1 MGAEGRGFKS
11 RHPDH
16 RSALS
21 PSSGRVPAESRTRPP
36 AAPRRSPFGAPNA
49 CGYYASCTP
58 VCPGPHGLRTP
69 PGGESAGP
77 VWLRQNPSSQPQGDR
92 TVKSA
97 VETLNPT
104 RVRLTV
110 EVPFEE
116 LKDSLDAAYS
126 KINQQVTVKGFR
138 KGKIPAR
145 VIDQR
150 FGRGAVLEEAVNDA
164 LPKFYT
170 EAVNEAELSPLGQP
184 DVDITELKDG
194 ETLNFTAEVDVRP
207 ALEIPDYSG
216 IEVEVDAIEVT
227 DEDIEKSVEQL
238 RERFASTAPVERA
251 AEDGDVV
258 TIDLEA
264 KVDGEVLEDGIAN
277 GVSYTIGSGELLDGI
292 DEAVKGLSAGEEATF
307 TSELKGGS
315 AAGKEAEVSVKV
327 TQVAKRELPELDDE
341 FAQLA
346 SEFDTLDELKADSRK
361 RLANMKEFDQATQ
374 AQERVLEKL
383 LELLEVP
390 VPEKLLEDEVN
401 TRKHNLE
408 HHQLG
413 QMGLTLDKYLEI
425 QGKTAE
431 EFEAETREAAVKGIK
446 TQFVLDE
453 LVKKEQLNVNQEELT
468 EHLMRRAAS
477 SGMSPDQFA
486 QAVVEG
492 GQVPLLVGEVARGK
506 ALAVVVEAAT
516 VKDSNGEIVDLGDE
530 DEETEAPEAE
540 ATEETTEA

>member
-1 MGAEGRGFKS
+1 M
-11 RHPDH
+11 
-16 RSALS
+16 
-21 PSSGRVPAESRTRPP
+21 
-36 AAPRRSPFGAPNA
+36 
-49 CGYYASCTP
+49 
-58 VCPGPHGLRTP
+58 
-69 PGGESAGP
+69 
-77 VWLRQNPSSQPQGDR
+77 
-92 TVKSA
+92 KSA

-104 RVRLTV
+104 RVRLSI

-116 LKDSLDAAYS
+116 LKDSLDAAYK

-170 EAVNEAELSPLGQP
+170 NAVNEAELNVLGQP
-184 DVDITELKDG
+184 EVDITELKDG

-207 ALEIPDYSG
+207 AIEIPDYSG
-216 IEVEVDAIEVT
+216 IEVEVDAVEVT
-227 DEDIEKSVEQL
+227 EEDIEKAVEQL
-238 RERFASTAPVERA
+238 RERFASTSPVERA

-264 KVDGEVLEDGIAN
+264 KVDGEVLEDGVAE

-292 DEAVKGLSAGEEATF
+292 DDAVKGLEAGGEATF

-315 AAGKEAEVSVKV
+315 AAGKEAEVTVKV
-327 TQVAKRELPELDDE
+327 SQVAARELPALDDE

-346 SEFDTLDELKADSRK
+346 SEFDTLEELRADSRK
-361 RLANMKEFDQATQ
+361 RLENMKQYDQATQ

-383 LELLEVP
+383 LELVEVP
-390 VPEKLLEDEVN
+390 VPEKLLEDEIN

-413 QMGLTLDKYLEI
+413 QMGLDLEKYLEI
-425 QGKTAE
+425 QGKTVE
-431 EFEAETREAAVKGIK
+431 EFDAETKEAAVKGIK

-453 LVKKEQLNVNQEELT
+453 LVSKEKLNVNQEELT

-477 SGMSPDQFA
+477 SGMSPDEFA
-486 QAVVEG
+486 QAVVQNN
-492 GQVPLLVGEVARGK
+492 QVQLLVGEVARGK
-506 ALAVVVEAAT
+506 ALALVVESST
-516 VKDSNGEIVDLGDE
+516 VKDTNGEVVDLDDDE
-530 DEETEAPEAE
+530 DEVVEGSGEETPAAEGSAEEAPAAAEAEEKAPEA
-540 ATEETTEA
+540 

>member
-1 MGAEGRGFKS
+1 M
-11 RHPDH
+11 
-16 RSALS
+16 
-21 PSSGRVPAESRTRPP
+21 
-36 AAPRRSPFGAPNA
+36 
-49 CGYYASCTP
+49 
-58 VCPGPHGLRTP
+58 
-69 PGGESAGP
+69 
-77 VWLRQNPSSQPQGDR
+77 
-92 TVKSA
+92 KSA

-104 RVRLTV
+104 RVRLSI

-116 LKDSLDAAYS
+116 LKDSLDAAYK

-170 EAVNEAELSPLGQP
+170 EAVNEAEIDVLGQP
-184 DVDITELKDG
+184 EVDITELKDG

-207 ALEIPDYSG
+207 AIEIPDYSG
-216 IEVEVDAIEVT
+216 IEVEVDAVEVS
-227 DEDIEKSVEQL
+227 DEDVDKAVTEL
-238 RERFASTAPVERA
+238 RERFASTSPVERA
-251 AEDGDVV
+251 AEDGDVI

-264 KVDGEVLEDGIAN
+264 KVEGEVLEDGVAS

-292 DEAVKGLSAGEEATF
+292 DDAVKGLEAGGEATF

-315 AAGKEAEVSVKV
+315 AAGKEAEVTVKV
-327 TQVAKRELPELDDE
+327 TQVAARELPELDDE

-346 SEFDTLDELKADSRK
+346 SEFDTLDELRADSRK
-361 RLANMKEFDQATQ
+361 RLENMKQYDQATQ

-383 LELLEVP
+383 LELVEVP
-390 VPEKLLEDEVN
+390 VPEKLLEDEIN

-413 QMGLTLDKYLEI
+413 QMGLDLEKYLEI

-431 EFEAETREAAVKGIK
+431 EFDTETKDAAVKGIK

-453 LVKKEQLNVNQEELT
+453 LVKREKLNVNQEELT

-516 VKDSNGEIVDLGDE
+516 VKDTNGEVVDLDDDE
-530 DEETEAPEAE
+530 DETAETVEAASEDTPAEAE
-540 ATEETTEA
+540 AEEKTEG

>member
-1 MGAEGRGFKS
+1 M
-11 RHPDH
+11 
-16 RSALS
+16 
-21 PSSGRVPAESRTRPP
+21 
-36 AAPRRSPFGAPNA
+36 
-49 CGYYASCTP
+49 
-58 VCPGPHGLRTP
+58 
-69 PGGESAGP
+69 
-77 VWLRQNPSSQPQGDR
+77 
-92 TVKSA
+92 KSA

-116 LKDSLDAAYS
+116 LKDSLDAAYK

-138 KGKIPAR
+138 KGKVPAR

-170 EAVNEAELSPLGQP
+170 EAVNEAEINPLGQP
-184 DVDITELKDG
+184 EVDITELKDG
-194 ETLNFTAEVDVRP
+194 DTLNFTAEVDIRP
-207 ALEIPDYSG
+207 EIEIPDYSG
-216 IEVEVDAIEVT
+216 IEVTVDSVEVT
-227 DEDIEKSVEQL
+227 EEDIDEAVEQL
-238 RERFASTAPVERA
+238 RERFASTSPVERA

-264 KVDGEVLEDGIAN
+264 KVDGEVLEDGVAN
-277 GVSYTIGSGELLDGI
+277 AIPYTIGSGELLDGI
-292 DEAVKGLSAGEEATF
+292 DDAVKGLEVGGEATF

-315 AAGKEAEVSVKV
+315 AAGKEAEVTVKI
-327 TQVAKRELPELDDE
+327 TQVAARELPALDDD

-361 RLANMKEFDQATQ
+361 RLENTKQYDQATQ
-374 AQERVLEKL
+374 AQERVLE
-383 LELLEVP
+383 ELLKLAEIP
-390 VPEKLLEDEVN
+390 IPEKLLEDEVN

-413 QMGLTLDKYLEI
+413 QMGLDLTKYLEI
-425 QGKTAE
+425 QGKTVE
-431 EFEAETREAAVKGIK
+431 EFETETKEQAVKGIK
-446 TQFVLDE
+446 TQFLLDA
-453 LVKKEQLNVNQEELT
+453 LVNKEKLNVNQEELT

-492 GQVPLLVGEVARGK
+492 NQVPMLVGEVARGK
-506 ALAVVVEAAT
+506 ALALVVEA
-516 VKDSNGEIVDLGDE
+516 VKVVDTNGEPVDLDVDE
-530 DEETEAPEAE
+530 DEAAETVEATTEATEVAEGSAE
-540 ATEETTEA
+540 ATDATETTPTKDA

>member
-1 MGAEGRGFKS
+1 M
-11 RHPDH
+11 
-16 RSALS
+16 
-21 PSSGRVPAESRTRPP
+21 
-36 AAPRRSPFGAPNA
+36 
-49 CGYYASCTP
+49 
-58 VCPGPHGLRTP
+58 
-69 PGGESAGP
+69 
-77 VWLRQNPSSQPQGDR
+77 
-92 TVKSA
+92 KSA

-116 LKDSLDAAYS
+116 LKDSLDAAYK

-170 EAVNEAELSPLGQP
+170 EAVNEAELSVLGQP
-184 DVDITELKDG
+184 EVDITELKDG
-194 ETLNFTAEVDVRP
+194 ETLNFTAEVDIRP
-207 ALEIPDYSG
+207 ALELPEDFSS
-216 IEVEVDAIEVT
+216 IEVEVDAVEVT
-227 DEDIEKSVEQL
+227 DEDVEKSVEQL
-238 RERFASTAPVERA
+238 RERFASTTPVERA

-258 TIDLEA
+258 TVDLEA
-264 KVDGEVLEDGIAN
+264 KVEGEVLEDGVAN

-292 DEAVKGLSAGEEATF
+292 DDAVKGLSAGEEATF

-315 AAGKEAEVSVKV
+315 AAGKEAEVTVKV
-327 TQVAKRELPELDDE
+327 TQVAKRELPELDDD

-346 SEFDTLDELKADSRK
+346 SEFDTLEELKADSRK
-361 RLANMKEFDQATQ
+361 RLADMKQFDQATQ
-374 AQERVLEKL
+374 AQERVLDKL
-383 LELLEVP
+383 LELVEVP

-413 QMGLTLDKYLEI
+413 QMGLNLDKYLEI

-431 EFEAETREAAVKGIK
+431 EFETETREAAVKGIK

-453 LVKKEQLNVNQEELT
+453 LVKREKLNVNQEELT

-506 ALAVVVEAAT
+506 ALALVVEAAT
-516 VKDSNGEIVDLGDE
+516 VKDTNGEVIDLD
-530 DEETEAPEAE
+530 DEEDE
-540 ATEETTEA
+540 ATEAETAESAAEEKTEG

>member
-1 MGAEGRGFKS
+1 M
-11 RHPDH
+11 
-16 RSALS
+16 
-21 PSSGRVPAESRTRPP
+21 
-36 AAPRRSPFGAPNA
+36 
-49 CGYYASCTP
+49 
-58 VCPGPHGLRTP
+58 
-69 PGGESAGP
+69 
-77 VWLRQNPSSQPQGDR
+77 
-92 TVKSA
+92 KSA

-116 LKDSLDAAYS
+116 LKDSLDAAYK

-138 KGKIPAR
+138 KGKVPAR

-170 EAVNEAELSPLGQP
+170 DAVNEAELNPLGQP
-184 DVDITELKDG
+184 EVDITELKDG
-194 ETLNFTAEVDVRP
+194 ETLNFTAEVDIRP
-207 ALEIPDYSG
+207 TIEIPDYSG
-216 IEVEVDAIEVT
+216 IEVEVDAVEVT
-227 DEDIEKSVEQL
+227 EEDVDKAVEEL

-264 KVDGEVLEDGIAN
+264 KVEGEVLEDGIAN
-277 GVSYTIGSGELLDGI
+277 GVSYTIGSGELLDGV
-292 DEAVKGLSAGEEATF
+292 DAAVTGLSADQEATF

-315 AAGKEAEVSVKV
+315 AAGKEAEVTVRV

-341 FAQLA
+341 FAQMA
-346 SEFDTLDELKADSRK
+346 SEFDTLEELRADSRK
-361 RLANMKEFDQATQ
+361 RLENMKQYDQATQ
-374 AQERVLEKL
+374 AQERVLDKL
-383 LELLEVP
+383 LELVEVP
-390 VPEKLLEDEVN
+390 VPEKLLEDEIN

-413 QMGLTLDKYLEI
+413 QMGLDLEKYLEI

-431 EFEAETREAAVKGIK
+431 EFDTETREAAVKGIK
-446 TQFVLDE
+446 TQFVLDQ
-453 LVKKEQLNVNQEELT
+453 LVNQEKLNVNQEELT

-506 ALAVVVEAAT
+506 ALASVVEKAT
-516 VKDSNGEIVDLGDE
+516 VKDTNGEIIDLE
-530 DEETEAPEAE
+530 DEEEDETAEAPVADAADETPAEDKAE
-540 ATEETTEA
+540 AKAEDKAEDKAEEKTEG

>member
-1 MGAEGRGFKS
+1 M
-11 RHPDH
+11 
-16 RSALS
+16 
-21 PSSGRVPAESRTRPP
+21 
-36 AAPRRSPFGAPNA
+36 
-49 CGYYASCTP
+49 
-58 VCPGPHGLRTP
+58 
-69 PGGESAGP
+69 
-77 VWLRQNPSSQPQGDR
+77 
-92 TVKSA
+92 KSA

-116 LKDSLDAAYS
+116 LKDSLDAAYK

-138 KGKIPAR
+138 KGKVPAR

-170 EAVNEAELSPLGQP
+170 DAVNEAELNPLGQP
-184 DVDITELKDG
+184 EVDITELKDG
-194 ETLNFTAEVDVRP
+194 ETLNFTAEVDIRP
-207 ALEIPDYSG
+207 TIEIPDYSG
-216 IEVEVDAIEVT
+216 IEVEVDAVEVT
-227 DEDIEKSVEQL
+227 EEDVDKAVEEL

-264 KVDGEVLEDGIAN
+264 KVEGEVLEDGIAN
-277 GVSYTIGSGELLDGI
+277 GVSYTIGSGELLDGV
-292 DEAVKGLSAGEEATF
+292 DAAVTGLSADQEATF

-315 AAGKEAEVSVKV
+315 AAGKEAEVTVKV

-341 FAQLA
+341 FAQMA
-346 SEFDTLDELKADSRK
+346 SEFDTLEELRADSRK
-361 RLANMKEFDQATQ
+361 RLENMKQYDQATQ
-374 AQERVLEKL
+374 AQERVLDKL
-383 LELLEVP
+383 LELVEVP
-390 VPEKLLEDEVN
+390 VPEKLLEDEIN

-413 QMGLTLDKYLEI
+413 QMGLDLEKYLEI

-431 EFEAETREAAVKGIK
+431 EFDTETREAAVKGIK
-446 TQFVLDE
+446 TQFVLDQ
-453 LVKKEQLNVNQEELT
+453 LVNQEKLNVNQEELT

-506 ALAVVVEAAT
+506 ALASVVEKAT
-516 VKDSNGEIVDLGDE
+516 VKDTNGEIIDLE
-530 DEETEAPEAE
+530 DEEEDETAEAPVADAADETPADETPADETPAEDKAE
-540 ATEETTEA
+540 AKAGKAEEKTEG

>member
-1 MGAEGRGFKS
+1 M
-11 RHPDH
+11 
-16 RSALS
+16 
-21 PSSGRVPAESRTRPP
+21 
-36 AAPRRSPFGAPNA
+36 
-49 CGYYASCTP
+49 
-58 VCPGPHGLRTP
+58 
-69 PGGESAGP
+69 
-77 VWLRQNPSSQPQGDR
+77 
-92 TVKSA
+92 KSA

-104 RVRLTV
+104 RVRLSI

-116 LKDSLDAAYS
+116 LKDSLDAAYK

-170 EAVNEAELSPLGQP
+170 EAVNEAEIDVLGQP
-184 DVDITELKDG
+184 EVDITELKDG

-207 ALEIPDYSG
+207 TIEIPDYSG
-216 IEVEVDAIEVT
+216 IEVEVDAVEVT

-238 RERFASTAPVERA
+238 RERFASTSPVERA

-258 TIDLEA
+258 TIDLQA
-264 KVDGEVLEDGIAN
+264 KVDGEVLEDGVAE

-292 DEAVKGLSAGEEATF
+292 DDAVKGLQAGGEATF

-315 AAGKEAEVSVKV
+315 AAGKAAEVTVKV
-327 TQVAKRELPELDDE
+327 TQVAARELPELDDD

-361 RLANMKEFDQATQ
+361 RLENMKQYDQATQ

-383 LELLEVP
+383 LELVEVP
-390 VPEKLLEDEVN
+390 VPEKLLEDEIN

-413 QMGLTLDKYLEI
+413 QMGLDLEKYLEI
-425 QGKTAE
+425 QGKTVE
-431 EFEAETREAAVKGIK
+431 EFDAETKEAAVKGIK

-453 LVKKEQLNVNQEELT
+453 LVKQEKLNVNQEELT

-506 ALAVVVEAAT
+506 ALAVVVEKAV
-516 VKDSNGEIVDLGDE
+516 VKDTNGEVIDLDDE
-530 DEETEAPEAE
+530 DEVEQ
-540 ATEETTEA
+540 ATETVEAAEGTADASDEEKSEG

>member
-1 MGAEGRGFKS
+1 M
-11 RHPDH
+11 
-16 RSALS
+16 
-21 PSSGRVPAESRTRPP
+21 
-36 AAPRRSPFGAPNA
+36 
-49 CGYYASCTP
+49 
-58 VCPGPHGLRTP
+58 
-69 PGGESAGP
+69 
-77 VWLRQNPSSQPQGDR
+77 
-92 TVKSA
+92 KSA

-116 LKDSLDAAYS
+116 LKDSLDAAYK

-164 LPKFYT
+164 LPKLYT
-170 EAVNEAELSPLGQP
+170 EAVNEAELNVLGQP
-184 DVDITELKDG
+184 EVDITELKDG

-207 ALEIPDYSG
+207 TIEIPDFSG
-216 IEVEVDAIEVT
+216 IEVEVDAVEVT
-227 DEDIEKSVEQL
+227 DEDIDKAVEQL
-238 RERFASTAPVERA
+238 RERFASTSPVERA

-258 TIDLEA
+258 TIDLQA
-264 KVDGEVLEDGIAN
+264 KVDGEVLEDGVAE

-292 DEAVKGLSAGEEATF
+292 DDAVKGLEAGAEATF

-315 AAGKEAEVSVKV
+315 AAGKEAEVTVKV
-327 TQVAKRELPELDDE
+327 TQVAARELPELDDE

-346 SEFDTLDELKADSRK
+346 SEFDTLEELRADSRK
-361 RLANMKEFDQATQ
+361 RLENMKQYDQATQ

-383 LELLEVP
+383 LELVEVP
-390 VPEKLLEDEVN
+390 VPEKLLEDEIN

-413 QMGLTLDKYLEI
+413 QMGLDLEKYLEI
-425 QGKTAE
+425 QGKTVE
-431 EFEAETREAAVKGIK
+431 EFDAETKEAAVKGIK

-453 LVKKEQLNVNQEELT
+453 LVAKEKLNVNQEELT

-486 QAVVEG
+486 QAVVQNN
-492 GQVPLLVGEVARGK
+492 QVQLLVGEVARGK
-506 ALAVVVEAAT
+506 ALALVVEAST
-516 VKDSNGEIVDLGDE
+516 VKDTNGELVDLDDE
-530 DEETEAPEAE
+530 DEDETTEGSAETTEETPAAAEAEEKAPEA
-540 ATEETTEA
+540 

>member
-1 MGAEGRGFKS
+1 M
-11 RHPDH
+11 
-16 RSALS
+16 
-21 PSSGRVPAESRTRPP
+21 
-36 AAPRRSPFGAPNA
+36 
-49 CGYYASCTP
+49 
-58 VCPGPHGLRTP
+58 
-69 PGGESAGP
+69 
-77 VWLRQNPSSQPQGDR
+77 
-92 TVKSA
+92 KSA

-116 LKDSLDAAYS
+116 LKDSLDAAYK

-170 EAVNEAELSPLGQP
+170 DAVNEAELNPLGQP

-207 ALEIPDYSG
+207 TVEIPDYSG
-216 IEVEVDAIEVT
+216 IEVEVDAVEVT
-227 DEDIEKSVEQL
+227 DEDVEKSVEQL
-238 RERFASTAPVERA
+238 RERFASTSPVERA
-251 AEDGDVV
+251 AQDGDVV
-258 TIDLEA
+258 TLDLRA
-264 KVDGEVLEDGIAN
+264 KVDGEVLEDGVAD
-277 GVSYTIGSGELLDGI
+277 GVSYTIGSGELLEGI
-292 DEAVKGLSAGEEATF
+292 DDAVKGLEAGGETTF

-315 AAGKEAEVSVKV
+315 AAGKEAEVTVKV
-327 TQVAKRELPELDDE
+327 TQVAARELPELDDD

-346 SEFDTLDELKADSRK
+346 SEFDTLEELRADSRK
-361 RLANMKEFDQATQ
+361 RLANMKQYDQATQ
-374 AQERVLEKL
+374 AQERVLDKL
-383 LELLEVP
+383 LELVEVP
-390 VPEKLLEDEVN
+390 VPEKLLEDEIN

-413 QMGLTLDKYLEI
+413 QMGLDLEKYLEI

-431 EFEAETREAAVKGIK
+431 EFDTETREAAVKGIK

-453 LVKKEQLNVNQEELT
+453 LVKREELNVSQEELT

-486 QAVVEG
+486 QAVVEQ

-506 ALAVVVEAAT
+506 ALAVVVEKAT
-516 VKDSNGEIVDLGDE
+516 VKDTNGEIVDLDDE
-530 DEETEAPEAE
+530 EEETEAAE
-540 ATEETTEA
+540 AAAESTESDAGKADDKAEEKTEG

>member
-1 MGAEGRGFKS
+1 M
-11 RHPDH
+11 
-16 RSALS
+16 
-21 PSSGRVPAESRTRPP
+21 
-36 AAPRRSPFGAPNA
+36 
-49 CGYYASCTP
+49 
-58 VCPGPHGLRTP
+58 
-69 PGGESAGP
+69 
-77 VWLRQNPSSQPQGDR
+77 
-92 TVKSA
+92 KSA

-116 LKDSLDAAYS
+116 LKDSLDAAYK

-145 VIDQR
+145 IIDQR

-164 LPKFYT
+164 LPKLYT
-170 EAVNEAELSPLGQP
+170 EAVNEGELNVLGQP
-184 DVDITELKDG
+184 EVDITELKDG
-194 ETLNFTAEVDVRP
+194 ELLTFTAEVDVRP
-207 ALEIPDYSG
+207 TIEIPDYSG
-216 IEVEVDAIEVT
+216 IEVEVDAVEVS
-227 DEDIEKSVEQL
+227 DEDVEKAVEEL
-238 RERFASTAPVERA
+238 RERFASTSPVERA

-264 KVDGEVLEDGIAN
+264 KVDGEVLEDGVAE

-292 DEAVKGLSAGEEATF
+292 DDAVKGLEAGAEATF

-315 AAGKEAEVSVKV
+315 AAGKEAEVTVKV
-327 TQVAKRELPELDDE
+327 TQVASRELPELDDE

-346 SEFDTLDELKADSRK
+346 SEFDTLEELKADSRK
-361 RLANMKEFDQATQ
+361 RLENMKQYDQATQ
-374 AQERVLEKL
+374 AQERVLDKL
-383 LELLEVP
+383 LELVEVP
-390 VPEKLLEDEVN
+390 VPEKLLEDEIN

-413 QMGLTLDKYLEI
+413 QMGLNLEQYLEI
-425 QGKTAE
+425 QGKTVE
-431 EFEAETREAAVKGIK
+431 EFDAETREAAVKGIK

-453 LVKKEQLNVNQEELT
+453 LVSKEKLNVSQEELT

-486 QAVVEG
+486 QAVVQG
-492 GQVPLLVGEVARGK
+492 GQVPMLVGEVARGK

-516 VKDSNGEIVDLGDE
+516 VKDTNGEVVDLDDEE
-530 DEETEAPEAE
+530 DETGETVEATSDAAVEASGDDEKPEA
-540 ATEETTEA
+540 

>member
-1 MGAEGRGFKS
+1 M
-11 RHPDH
+11 
-16 RSALS
+16 
-21 PSSGRVPAESRTRPP
+21 
-36 AAPRRSPFGAPNA
+36 
-49 CGYYASCTP
+49 
-58 VCPGPHGLRTP
+58 
-69 PGGESAGP
+69 
-77 VWLRQNPSSQPQGDR
+77 
-92 TVKSA
+92 KSA

-104 RVRLTV
+104 RVRLSI

-116 LKDSLDAAYS
+116 LKDSLDAAYK

-170 EAVNEAELSPLGQP
+170 DAVNEAELNPLGQP
-184 DVDITELKDG
+184 EVDITELKDG
-194 ETLNFTAEVDVRP
+194 ETLNFTAEVDIRP
-207 ALEIPDYSG
+207 TIEIPDYSG
-216 IEVEVDAIEVT
+216 IEVEVDAVEVSE
-227 DEDIEKSVEQL
+227 EDIDKSVEQL

-251 AEDGDVV
+251 AADGDVV
-258 TIDLEA
+258 TLDLEA
-264 KVDGEVLEDGIAN
+264 KVDGEVLEDGVAE
-277 GVSYTIGSGELLDGI
+277 GVSYTIGSGELLDGV
-292 DEAVKGLSAGEEATF
+292 DEAVTGLEAGGEATF
-307 TSELKGGS
+307 ASELKGGS
-315 AAGKEAEVSVKV
+315 GAGQEAQVTVKV
-327 TQVAKRELPELDDE
+327 TQVAARELPALDDE

-346 SEFDTLDELKADSRK
+346 SEFDTLEELRADSRK
-361 RLANMKEFDQATQ
+361 RLENMKQYDQATQ

-383 LELLEVP
+383 LELVEVP
-390 VPEKLLEDEVN
+390 VPEKLLEDEIN

-413 QMGLTLDKYLEI
+413 QMGLDLDKYLEI

-431 EFEAETREAAVKGIK
+431 EFDAETKEAAVKGIK

-453 LVKKEQLNVNQEELT
+453 LVNKEKLNVNQEELT

-516 VKDSNGEIVDLGDE
+516 VKDTNGEIVDLDDE
-530 DEETEAPEAE
+530 DETADAAETATETAEAAAEESTEA
-540 ATEETTEA
+540 

>member
-1 MGAEGRGFKS
+1 
-11 RHPDH
+11 
-16 RSALS
+16 
-21 PSSGRVPAESRTRPP
+21 
-36 AAPRRSPFGAPNA
+36 
-49 CGYYASCTP
+49 
-58 VCPGPHGLRTP
+58 
-69 PGGESAGP
+69 
-77 VWLRQNPSSQPQGDR
+77 
-92 TVKSA
+92 VKSA

-104 RVRLTV
+104 RVRLSI

-116 LKDSLDAAYS
+116 LKDSLDAAYK

-170 EAVNEAELSPLGQP
+170 EAVNEAELNVLGQP
-184 DVDITELKDG
+184 EVDITELKDG
-194 ETLNFTAEVDVRP
+194 ETLNFTAEVDIRP
-207 ALEIPDYSG
+207 EIEIPDYSG
-216 IEVEVDAIEVT
+216 IEVEVDAIEVS
-227 DEDIEKSVEQL
+227 DEDVDKSVEQL
-238 RERFASTAPVERA
+238 RERFASTSPVERA

-264 KVDGEVLEDGIAN
+264 KVDGEVLEDGVAS
-277 GVSYTIGSGELLDGI
+277 GVSYTIGSGELLEGI
-292 DEAVKGLSAGEEATF
+292 DEAVKGLEAGGEATF

-315 AAGKEAEVSVKV
+315 AEGKEAEVTVKV
-327 TQVAKRELPELDDE
+327 TQVAARELPSLDDE

-361 RLANMKEFDQATQ
+361 RLENMKQYDQATQ

-383 LELLEVP
+383 LELVEVP
-390 VPEKLLEDEVN
+390 VPEKLLEDEVK

-413 QMGLTLDKYLEI
+413 QMGLDLEKYLEI

-431 EFEAETREAAVKGIK
+431 EFDAETKEAAVKGIK

-453 LVKKEQLNVNQEELT
+453 LVNKEKLNVNQEELT
-468 EHLMRRAAS
+468 EHLMRRAQS

-492 GQVPLLVGEVARGK
+492 GQVPMLVGEVARGK

-516 VKDSNGEIVDLGDE
+516 VKDTNGEIVDLEDDE
-530 DEETEAPEAE
+530 DEDESAAAGETVEADASADAEEKNEA
-540 ATEETTEA
+540 

>member
-1 MGAEGRGFKS
+1 M
-11 RHPDH
+11 
-16 RSALS
+16 
-21 PSSGRVPAESRTRPP
+21 
-36 AAPRRSPFGAPNA
+36 
-49 CGYYASCTP
+49 
-58 VCPGPHGLRTP
+58 
-69 PGGESAGP
+69 
-77 VWLRQNPSSQPQGDR
+77 
-92 TVKSA
+92 KSA

-104 RVRLTV
+104 RVRLSI

-116 LKDSLDAAYS
+116 LKDSLDAAYK

-170 EAVNEAELSPLGQP
+170 EAVNEAEIDVLGQP
-184 DVDITELKDG
+184 EVDITELKDG

-207 ALEIPDYSG
+207 SLEIPDYSG
-216 IEVEVDAIEVT
+216 IEVEVDAVEVT
-227 DEDIEKSVEQL
+227 DEDVEKSVEQL
-238 RERFASTAPVERA
+238 RERFASTSPVERA
-251 AEDGDVV
+251 AEDSDVV
-258 TIDLEA
+258 TIDLQA
-264 KVDGEVLEDGIAN
+264 KVEGEVLEDGVAE

-292 DEAVKGLSAGEEATF
+292 DDAVKGLSAGEEATF

-315 AAGKEAEVSVKV
+315 AAGQEAEVTVKV
-327 TQVAKRELPELDDE
+327 TQVAARELPELDDE

-346 SEFDTLDELKADSRK
+346 SEFDTLEELKADSRK
-361 RLANMKEFDQATQ
+361 RLENMKQYDQATQ

-383 LELLEVP
+383 LELVEVP
-390 VPEKLLEDEVN
+390 VPEKLLEDEIN

-413 QMGLTLDKYLEI
+413 QMGLDLEKYLEI
-425 QGKTAE
+425 QGKTVE
-431 EFEAETREAAVKGIK
+431 EFDAETKEAAVKGIK

-453 LVKKEQLNVNQEELT
+453 LVKQEKLNVNQEELT

-516 VKDSNGEIVDLGDE
+516 VKDTNGEIVDLDDE
-530 DEETEAPEAE
+530 DEVEQAADVAAE
-540 ATEETTEA
+540 ATEADATEADATEADATEAAEEKTEG

>member
-1 MGAEGRGFKS
+1 M
-11 RHPDH
+11 
-16 RSALS
+16 
-21 PSSGRVPAESRTRPP
+21 
-36 AAPRRSPFGAPNA
+36 
-49 CGYYASCTP
+49 
-58 VCPGPHGLRTP
+58 
-69 PGGESAGP
+69 
-77 VWLRQNPSSQPQGDR
+77 
-92 TVKSA
+92 KSA

-116 LKDSLDAAYS
+116 LKDSLDAAYK

-184 DVDITELKDG
+184 EVDITDLKDG

-216 IEVEVDAIEVT
+216 IEVEVDAVEVT
-227 DEDIEKSVEQL
+227 DEDVEKSVEQL
-238 RERFASTAPVERA
+238 RERFASTSPVERA

-264 KVDGEVLEDGIAN
+264 KVEGEVLEDGIAN

-292 DEAVKGLSAGEEATF
+292 DDAVKGLEAGGEATF

-315 AAGKEAEVSVKV
+315 AAGKEAEVTVKV
-327 TQVAKRELPELDDE
+327 TQVAARELPSLDDE

-361 RLANMKEFDQATQ
+361 RLANMKQYDQATQ

-383 LELLEVP
+383 LELVEVP
-390 VPEKLLEDEVN
+390 VPEKLLEDEIN

-413 QMGLTLDKYLEI
+413 QMGLDLDKYLEI

-431 EFEAETREAAVKGIK
+431 EFDTETREAAVKGIK

-453 LVKKEQLNVNQEELT
+453 LVKKENLNVNQEELT

-516 VKDSNGEIVDLGDE
+516 VKDTNGEVVDLDDE
-530 DEETEAPEAE
+530 EEETEAAEASETSEETPEASE
-540 ATEETTEA
+540 ASEETPEA

>member
-1 MGAEGRGFKS
+1 M
-11 RHPDH
+11 
-16 RSALS
+16 
-21 PSSGRVPAESRTRPP
+21 
-36 AAPRRSPFGAPNA
+36 
-49 CGYYASCTP
+49 
-58 VCPGPHGLRTP
+58 
-69 PGGESAGP
+69 
-77 VWLRQNPSSQPQGDR
+77 
-92 TVKSA
+92 KSA

-104 RVRLTV
+104 RVRLSI

-116 LKDSLDAAYS
+116 LKDSLDAAYK

-170 EAVNEAELSPLGQP
+170 EAVNEAELNVLGQP
-184 DVDITELKDG
+184 EVDITDLKDG
-194 ETLNFTAEVDVRP
+194 ETLNFTAEVDIRP
-207 ALEIPDYSG
+207 AIEIPDYSG
-216 IEVEVDAIEVT
+216 IEVEVDAVEVS
-227 DEDIEKSVEQL
+227 EVDIDASVEQL
-238 RERFASTAPVERA
+238 RERFASTSPVERA
-251 AEDGDVV
+251 AAEGDVL
-258 TIDLEA
+258 TLDLEA
-264 KVDGEVLEDGIAN
+264 KVDGEVLEDGVAE

-292 DEAVKGLSAGEEATF
+292 DEAVTGLEAGGEATF
-307 TSELKGGS
+307 ASELKGGS
-315 AAGKEAEVSVKV
+315 AAGQEAQVTVKV
-327 TQVAKRELPELDDE
+327 TQVAARELPALDDE

-346 SEFDTLDELKADSRK
+346 SEFDTLEELRADSRK
-361 RLANMKEFDQATQ
+361 RLENMKQYDQATQ

-383 LELLEVP
+383 LELVEVP
-390 VPEKLLEDEVN
+390 VPEKLLEDEIN

-413 QMGLTLDKYLEI
+413 QMGLDLEKYLEI

-431 EFEAETREAAVKGIK
+431 EFDAETKEAAVKGIK

-453 LVKKEQLNVNQEELT
+453 LVNKEKLNVNQEELT

-516 VKDSNGEIVDLGDE
+516 VKDTNGEIVDLDDE
-530 DEETEAPEAE
+530 DEAAEAGEAAESTE
-540 ATEETTEA
+540 ATETASAEESAQA

>member
-1 MGAEGRGFKS
+1 M
-11 RHPDH
+11 
-16 RSALS
+16 
-21 PSSGRVPAESRTRPP
+21 
-36 AAPRRSPFGAPNA
+36 
-49 CGYYASCTP
+49 
-58 VCPGPHGLRTP
+58 
-69 PGGESAGP
+69 
-77 VWLRQNPSSQPQGDR
+77 
-92 TVKSA
+92 KSA

-116 LKDSLDAAYS
+116 LKDSLDAAYK

-138 KGKIPAR
+138 KGKVPAR

-170 EAVNEAELSPLGQP
+170 DAVNEAELNPLGQP
-184 DVDITELKDG
+184 EVDITELKDG
-194 ETLNFTAEVDVRP
+194 ETLNFTAEVDIRP
-207 ALEIPDYSG
+207 TIEIPDYSG
-216 IEVEVDAIEVT
+216 IEVEVDAVEVSE
-227 DEDIEKSVEQL
+227 EDVDKAVEEL

-264 KVDGEVLEDGIAN
+264 KVDGEVLEDGIAS
-277 GVSYTIGSGELLDGI
+277 GVSYTIGSGELLDGV
-292 DEAVKGLSAGEEATF
+292 DAAVTGLSADQEATF

-315 AAGKEAEVSVKV
+315 AAGKEAEVTVRV

-346 SEFDTLDELKADSRK
+346 SEFDTLGELRADSRK
-361 RLANMKEFDQATQ
+361 RLENMKQYDQATQ
-374 AQERVLEKL
+374 AQERVLDKL
-383 LELLEVP
+383 LELVEVP
-390 VPEKLLEDEVN
+390 VPEKLLEDEIN

-413 QMGLTLDKYLEI
+413 QMGLDLEKYLEI

-431 EFEAETREAAVKGIK
+431 EFDTETREAAVKGIK

-453 LVKKEQLNVNQEELT
+453 LVNQEKLNVNQEELT

-506 ALAVVVEAAT
+506 ALAAVVEKAV
-516 VKDSNGEIVDLGDE
+516 VKDTNGEIVDLD
-530 DEETEAPEAE
+530 DEEEEGEAAEAPAADADEAPAE
-540 ATEETTEA
+540 ADDADTKADKAEEKTEG